1 MKTETKCLH
10 AGYEPKNGE
19 PREVPIYQSTTFK
32 YDSSLQMGRLFDLED
47 SGYFYSRLQNPT
59 NDIVASKIA
68 ALEGGIAAMLT
79 SSGQAANFFAVFN
92 ICEAG
97 DHLIASS
104 AIYGG
109 TYNLFGVTMKKMGID
124 CTFVDP
130 EISEEDLQKEFKPN
144 TKCVFGETITN
155 PTVRIFDIEKF
166 AKVAREWS
174 SINH

>member
-97 DHLIASS
+97 DHLIASI

-144 TKCVFGETITN
+144 HKMCLW
-155 PTVRIFDIEKF
+155 R
-166 AKVAREWS
+166 
-174 SINH
+174 NHHKSNCTYFRY